1 MACCGHVG
9 SFASV
14 GPFCPFGPAGHVG
27 PLGPSGHAA
36 PVIIKHD
43 WAPLYHPSAGESP
56 R

>member
-1 MACCGHVG
+1 MACYGHFGFFASVG

-14 GPFCPFGPAGHVG
+14 GPF
-27 PLGPSGHAA
+27 GHAA